1 MLYISNRDITV
12 PSVSGRSV
20 EFKKGEP
27 TYAPPTMHA
36 ELISQGIVPAEDLEE
51 ETKPEGPVEPTV
63 PAEREAA
70 MFAVFESMVLRND
83 RNDFTA
89 AGTPHAAVVQR
100 ELGWKNNIGGKERD
114 ATWAKFQLAK
124 A

>member
-1 MLYISNRDITV
+1 MKYISNRDITV
-12 PSVSGRSV
+12 ASISGRSV
-20 EFKKGEP
+20 EFKKHEP
-27 TYAPPTMHA
+27 TYAPPIMHG
-36 ELISQGIVPAEDLEE
+36 ELISLGIVPEE
-51 ETKPEGPVEPTV
+51 NVEEVEKPEGPVEPTV

-70 MFAVFESMVLRND
+70 FNVVFEAMVLRND

-100 ELGWKNNIGGKERD
+100 ELGWKNSINAKERD
-114 ATWAKFQLAK
+114 AAWAKFQQSK